1 MASLKTKINKG
12 AVDDAE
18 APATGQA
25 FIWDTEVKGYG
36 LRVTSG
42 GTKTFIVQKRIG
54 GKDRRVTLGRYP
66 EITAEAAR
74 KLAMTH
80 IGEIASGN
88 DPIAAKATEEVQAK
102 TLREVI
108 ADYLDMGTVKA
119 STAKDLQ
126 GTLNIHCAAW
136 MNKPVTK
143 ITRDMVAKLH
153 AKIGKEP
160 NPKTG
165 GTKMAT
171 ANKVARYL
179 KLLLNFTQEQYRTGD
194 DLPIIASNATAV
206 LKKRMYKVQ
215 RRTGHLEPHQIKSWW
230 QATGDLQDSAR
241 DYLRTMLLTGLRSSE
256 AISLKWADVDLEGRT
271 FTVRDTKNGTDHTL
285 PMGAWLTAMIA
296 ARPHHNEFV
305 FSSERGRPTNR
316 RGGIDKAAELSGLDI
331 QKHDLRRTFLTVAD
345 AVDVPYYALKAL
357 VNHKSGSGGD
367 VTAGY
372 IQTSIERLRKPMQ
385 AVEDYILSAAGVTA
399 GAEVVELREVLHG
412 L

>member
-1 MASLKTKINKG
+1 MATLKAKINKT
-12 AVDDAE
+12 AVDGAK

-25 FIWDTEVKGYG
+25 FIWDTEIKGYG
-36 LRVTSG
+36 LRVTAG
-42 GTKTFIVQKRIG
+42 GGKSFIVQKRIG

-66 EITAEAAR
+66 EITAEQAR
-74 KLAMTH
+74 KLALAH
-80 IGEIASGN
+80 IGEIASGG
-88 DPIAAKATEEVQAK
+88 DPIAAKATKEVQAK

-153 AKIGKEP
+153 AKLGKEP

-194 DLPIIASNATAV
+194 DLPIIASNPTAV

-215 RRTGHLEPHQIKSWW
+215 RRTGHLEPHQIGAWW
-230 QATGDLQDSAR
+230 QATGELQDSAR

-256 AISLKWADVDLEGRT
+256 AINMKWADVDLEGRA
-271 FTVRDTKNGTDHTL
+271 FTVRSTKNGTDHSL
-285 PMGAWLTAMIA
+285 PMGEWLTAMIA
-296 ARPHHNEFV
+296 ARPRHSQHV

-316 RGGIDKAAELSGLDI
+316 RSGIDRAAELSGLDI
-331 QKHDLRRTFLTVAD
+331 QKHDLRRTFITVAD
-345 AVDVPYYALKAL
+345 AVDAPYFVLKAL
-357 VNHKSGSGGD
+357 ANHKSGSGGD

-372 IQTSIERLRKPMQ
+372 IQTSIERLRKPVQ
-385 AVEDYILSAAGVTA
+385 AIESYILAAAGVTA
-399 GAEVVELREVLHG
+399 GAEVVELRGVAE
-412 L
+412 

>member
-1 MASLKTKINKG
+1 MKTKINKG
-12 AVDDAE
+12 AVDGAE
-18 APATGQA
+18 TPATGQA
-25 FIWDTEVKGYG
+25 FIWDTEIKGYG

-66 EITAEAAR
+66 EITAEQAR

-88 DPIAAKATEEVQAK
+88 NPIAAKATAEVRAK

-126 GTLNIHCAAW
+126 GTLGIHCAAW

-153 AKIGKEP
+153 ARIGKEP

-179 KLLLNFTQEQYRTGD
+179 KALLNFTQEQYRTGD
-194 DLPIIASNATAV
+194 DLPIIASNPVAI

-215 RRTGHLEPHQIKSWW
+215 RRTGHLEPHQIKAWW
-230 QATGDLQDSAR
+230 QATGHLQDSAR

-256 AISLKWADVDLEGRT
+256 AIGLLWSDVDLEGGT
-271 FTVRDTKNGTDHTL
+271 FTVRDTKNRTDHTL
-285 PMGAWLTAMIA
+285 PMGAWLTGMIA

-372 IQTSIERLRKPMQ
+372 IQTSIERLRKPVQ
-385 AVEDYILSAAGVTA
+385 SIEDYILSAAGVTA
-399 GAEVVELREVLHG
+399 GAAVVPMQRTAE
-412 L
+412 

>member
-12 AVDDAE
+12 AVDGAE
-18 APATGQA
+18 TPAIGQA
-25 FIWDTEVKGYG
+25 FIWDTEVKGFA
-36 LRVTSG
+36 LRITSG
-42 GTKTFIVQKRIG
+42 GTKTFIVQKRIA

-66 EITAEAAR
+66 EITAEQAR
-74 KLAMTH
+74 KLALTH
-80 IGEIASGN
+80 IGEIAKGN

-108 ADYLDMGTVKA
+108 EDYLDMGRVQA
-119 STAKDLQ
+119 STAKDLR
-126 GTLNIHCAAW
+126 GTLGIHCAAW

-165 GTKMAT
+165 GTKLAT

-179 KLLLNFTQEQYRTGD
+179 KALLNYTQEQYRTGD

-206 LKKRMYKVQ
+206 LKQRMYTVQ
-215 RRTGHLEPHQIKSWW
+215 PRTGHLKPHQIRSWW
-230 QATGDLQDSAR
+230 AATGDLQDSAR
-241 DYLRTMLLTGLRSSE
+241 DYLRTMLLTGLRASE
-256 AISLKWADVDLEGRT
+256 ALNMKWTDVDLVGRT
-271 FTVRDTKNGTDHTL
+271 FTVRNTKNGSDHTL

-296 ARPHHNEFV
+296 ARPRHNEFV

-331 QKHDLRRTFLTVAD
+331 RRHDLRRTFLTVAD
-345 AVDVPYYALKAL
+345 AVDVPYYVLKAL
-357 VNHKSGSGGD
+357 ANHKSESGGD
-367 VTAGY
+367 VTARY
-372 IQTSIERLRKPMQ
+372 IQTSTERLRKPMQ
-385 AVEDYILSAAGVTA
+385 AIESYILSAAGVTA
-399 GAEVVELREVLHG
+399 GAEVVELRGVAQ
-412 L
+412 

>member
-12 AVDDAE
+12 AVDGAE
-18 APATGQA
+18 VPATGQA
-25 FIWDTEVKGYG
+25 FIWDVEVKGFA
-36 LRVTSG
+36 LRITSG

-66 EITAEAAR
+66 EITAEQAR
-74 KLAMTH
+74 KLAQAH
-80 IGEIASGN
+80 VGEISKGN
-88 DPIAAKATEEVQAK
+88 DPIAAKATKEVQAK

-108 ADYLDMGTVKA
+108 EDYLDMGTMKA

-179 KLLLNFTQEQYRTGD
+179 KALLNFTQEQYRTGD
-194 DLPIIASNATAV
+194 DLPILASNPTAV

-215 RRTGHLEPHQIKSWW
+215 RRTGHLEPHQIGAWW
-230 QATGDLQDSAR
+230 RATEALQDSAR
-241 DYLRTMLLTGLRSSE
+241 DYLRAMLLTGLRSSE
-256 AISLKWADVDLEGRT
+256 AINLRWADVDIEGRT
-271 FTVRDTKNGTDHTL
+271 LTVRNTKNGTDHTL
-285 PMGAWLTAMIA
+285 PVGAWLTAMIA
-296 ARPHHNEFV
+296 ARPRHNEFV

-345 AVDVPYYALKAL
+345 AVDVPFFALKAL

-372 IQTSIERLRKPMQ
+372 IQTSTERLRKPMQ
-385 AVEDYILSAAGVTA
+385 AIESYILAAAGVTA
-399 GAEVVELREVLHG
+399 GAEVVELRGVAQ
-412 L
+412 